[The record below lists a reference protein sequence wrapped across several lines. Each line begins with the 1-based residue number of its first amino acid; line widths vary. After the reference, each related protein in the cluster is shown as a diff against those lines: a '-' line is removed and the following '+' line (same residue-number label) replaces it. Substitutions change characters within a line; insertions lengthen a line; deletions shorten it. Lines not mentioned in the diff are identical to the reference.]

1 MSERSSVQKPLLRYA
16 GQIGWDYVSP
26 PEALR
31 LRGGEGSLY
40 FTGILASQLQKLNPG
55 VVDSARAGEILRKLS
70 LLRPSIEG
78 NRDAL
83 SWLRGEQSVFVP
95 EEKRERNVRLIDF
108 DHPQNNIF
116 QVTEEWT
123 QKNAAFT
130 NRADAVFLINPAC
143 SPGRDQERREEGRPG
158 RWRLPDPPLPCR
170 EPGDAGLPPALRGHP
185 AHQVLLRRYLVIS
198 QEEHLQ
204 LEGRG
209 SGRLRAYRVK
219 SFFDQNRFL

>member
-16 GQIGWDYVSP
+16 GQIGWNYVSP

-40 FTGILASQLQKLNPG
+40 FSAVLSSQLQKLNPS
-55 VVDSARAGEILRKLS
+55 VVDPARAGEILRKLS

-78 NRDAL
+78 NKDAL

-130 NRADAVFLINPAC
+130 NRADAVFLIN
-143 SPGRDQERREEGRPG
+143 
-158 RWRLPDPPLPCR
+158 
-170 EPGDAGLPPALRGHP
+170 GLPVALVETKSAEKRTAWPMASPRSAATMPKTQRCWSPPSSSRSPSSSSSSTAPPGH
-185 AHQVLLRRYLVIS
+185 
-198 QEEHLQ
+198 
-204 LEGRG
+204 
-209 SGRLRAYRVK
+209 
-219 SFFDQNRFL
+219 